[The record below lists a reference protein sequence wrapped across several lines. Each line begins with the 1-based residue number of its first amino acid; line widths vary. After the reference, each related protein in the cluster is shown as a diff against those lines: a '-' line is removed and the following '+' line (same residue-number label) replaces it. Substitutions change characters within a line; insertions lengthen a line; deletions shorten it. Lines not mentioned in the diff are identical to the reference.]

1 MQFDD
6 LAAEQIDRAVRI
18 LGGVNR
24 HGGNNFADFVPSFKE
39 IDFNAGELLQFRF
52 DDAAEN
58 LGARLV
64 HIVCG
69 AVHPV
74 FGEVGAQ
81 VLACIEG
88 ELCGCFQEAA
98 LVEIGMNR
106 PQDRFRDVSL
116 SLVHFVG
123 GTFLGVLVEWVVIVI
138 TVQTIP
144 TRRDRFL
151 HKEGEEVGAETRYRF
166 VLRTNVLSHD
176 L

>member
-6 LAAEQIDRAVRI
+6 LAAEQIDRAIRKS
-18 LGGVNR
+18 GGVNR
-24 HGGNNFADFVPSFKE
+24 HGGNNLADFIPSFKE
-39 IDFNAGELLQFRF
+39 INLGAGEFLQFRF
-52 DDAAEN
+52 DDATEN

-69 AVHPV
+69 AIYPV
-74 FGEVGAQ
+74 LREVCAQ
-81 VLACIEG
+81 IFAGIEG
-88 ELCGCFQEAA
+88 DICGCFQEAA

-116 SLVHFVG
+116 SIVHFVG

-138 TVQTIP
+138 IVQTNLA
-144 TRRDRFL
+144 RRDRFL
-151 HKEGEEVGAETRYRF
+151 HKEGEEVGTETRYRF
-166 VLRTNVLSHD
+166 VLRTNILSHD